1 MEQYSSVFN
10 YKGQATRMSGIGK
23 LVYAAAKA
31 NDITIIYEQ
40 LPVEKQTK
48 EYPAVATYPI
58 SFLDEYF
65 GVIKPKTE
73 LELLTDRVTLLET
86 QITILLK
93 YAESTLTTTVVEAE
107 TDDLPF

>member
-23 LVYAAAKA
+23 LVYAAAKEQGI
-31 NDITIIYEQ
+31 NVIYET
-40 LPVEKQTK
+40 LPIEKQTK
-48 EYPAVATYPI
+48 EYPSIATYPI

-65 GVIKPKTE
+65 SVNKPKTE
-73 LELLTDRVTLLET
+73 LELLTDRVTFLET
-86 QITILLK
+86 QVEILLK
-93 YAESTLTTTVVEAE
+93 NIDPKLTTIIVEAE